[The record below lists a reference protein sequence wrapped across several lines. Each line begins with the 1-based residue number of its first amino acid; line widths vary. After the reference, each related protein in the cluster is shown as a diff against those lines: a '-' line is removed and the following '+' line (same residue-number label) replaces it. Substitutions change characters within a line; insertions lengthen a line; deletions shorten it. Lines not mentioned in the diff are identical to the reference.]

1 MGPRAALA
9 LSALFARA
17 RAFTLNA
24 LFADGMVLQAGLS
37 RAAVYGGAAPGEAVS
52 VRRTFPSGAGATYNA
67 TGDANGA
74 FFVALPEP
82 PAGEDASNVTLVVA
96 NATTSRTIAG
106 AAYGE
111 VIVCSGQSTSLN
123 AHRAAPARGDPT
135 NRP

>member
-1 MGPRAALA
+1 MLRFAALA
-9 LSALFARA
+9 AACSDA
-17 RAFTLNA
+17 RAFTLNQ
-24 LFADGMVLQAGLS
+24 LFADSMVLQTG

-67 TGDANGA
+67 TGDAGGA
-74 FFVALPEP
+74 FVVALPEP

-96 NATTSRTIAG
+96 NATFSRTIAG

-123 AHRAAPARGDPT
+123 AHRAAPARSDPT